1 MDFCKQETTG
11 KVFVGIVGIIN
22 NGSPQNVL
30 KCRAMLLLNHY
41 SNF

>member
-1 MDFCKQETTG
+1 MSFCKQETTG

-22 NGSPQNVL
+22 NGSSQNVL
-30 KCRAMLLLNHY
+30 KYRALLLLNHY

>member
-30 KCRAMLLLNHY
+30 CRAMLLLNHY

>member
-1 MDFCKQETTG
+1 MDFCKHETTG
-11 KVFVGIVGIIN
+11 KVFVGMVGIIN

-30 KCRAMLLLNHY
+30 KYRVLLLLNHY